1 MDEEDQTLDQATAPI
16 VDNDLDPPAE
26 TDGRPAALDRMPGA
40 SVHDLLET
48 SQQPLANPFD
58 SYDRPVPPKPASPHT
73 KSANPFD
80 AFDAVAQRQQT
91 RNLDALPE
99 FSLLKEAVRARD
111 LTARIDDAVGRDDLA
126 RQARQSAA
134 TLDPDGRKAW
144 LDWEAGDAAAQVEQW
159 QNELRAIRDE
169 HGSLEAAPPSANLP
183 GIMDAL
189 QKAQSRHTIVSQ
201 MQEDAK
207 LGIERTASPQMQAAT
222 ARTIDEQELR
232 LSYQQDVLD
241 QAVNSP
247 VRDPIAIENAKANV
261 QFERAKLE
269 KLRTVRDAGEQRP
282 AIPGATGT
290 GEFVRQFTVGAF
302 ATVPELL
309 GGAAV
314 RVGQDMGPGSG
325 EALEAIG
332 QLTRDFGKQA
342 KRDTPAEASP
352 NLLDLDWQKQ
362 SFFTDLKLYLAGKL
376 GQGLGTSATVIGAAA
391 VGGLPAAGATS
402 VGMGVGQMQNA
413 VEEAFAAQGLDI
425 PPDKVAY
432 NVYLLGTGV
441 GLLESVTELWAL
453 KGLMG
458 AGKDQAVKSLAAS
471 LAKGVAKGAAIEG
484 VTEGLQ
490 ELLEIHGVAD
500 ATGRSIDWTEARR
513 RIIEATAAGAIPG
526 AALGGITAKG
536 PQKSGSTQ
544 DPPPEPVV
552 AGAPVPVVEEDPSS
566 PTAQPEKVAPQA
578 QTPEQAAPAAETPT
592 ASSDVPRQDATSA
605 TSATTPTDVAPD
617 AAKAAEPTPEEA
629 TAQKTLT
636 GYLDSQGSLAK
647 SDLPA
652 LADKLGVTPE
662 ELPKLFEK
670 AVADGVLRKTAGGQ
684 YRRALPSANATYKM
698 GSPEAAR
705 AAIEQAIGEISK
717 ALPKGTKVKVID
729 TVEGL
734 PAKARDQAKAEEA
747 KGGKVDGATVDGD
760 IYLMSKALNPQ
771 GLLGHEGWHAVE
783 ARGLATP
790 SERKVLAAR
799 AAKLPDL
806 FDRPRYESAYA
817 GRANLADLLE
827 EEAAA
832 HMVEARIN
840 GDDFGREING
850 ILDRII
856 QFLERLANALTGKG
870 FQTADDVIEAF
881 LSGEVAS
888 RQARQEF
895 MQANDIT
902 AMATD
907 GKTMFAFA
915 GERAKTADPVKLGR
929 AKTMDA
935 AGLTREAIWTE
946 TGWFKGVDGKW
957 RFEIDD
963 SGASLGSGATLG
975 QALSHEPL
983 MNAYPSIRD
992 YEFDVRPL
1000 GRKQYGAFSPGDAP
1014 SGLPPSI
1021 SVSSDGKSGLS
1032 STLHEVQHGIQA
1044 DEGFSKGANQFGM
1057 SPEAV
1062 KIYKDIRKRMATPMS
1077 LDEWA
1082 TSQFDGN
1089 AEAAR
1094 ASYKDY
1100 RKTAGKVTPQLDRI
1114 AQETAVEQAYRRSA
1128 GETEARAVQTRLPLT
1143 ADQRV
1148 ARPPWLDYDV
1158 PEDQQIVRYADGV
1171 PMSAK
1176 DKSDVMFALRSSGL
1190 DPSPEARKARAEEM
1204 GFDTSKVWYHVTDA
1218 EFDQFSNDVLG
1229 GNTARTADSEAA
1241 LESARLGTWFTTEPE
1256 RVADMTVSD
1265 IEGGRTIPAYVRGNF
1280 YDKDGTIDLEYV
1292 IDVLQKR
1299 LDKRGEG
1306 AAERWRNDL
1315 IKKGY
1320 DGIRVIDTEFGGESL
1335 IVFDPKNI
1343 RSVNAM
1349 FDPDK
1354 AGSANLMFALRDR
1367 LGFAR
1372 NSPELRSMNALV
1384 RDLAFDLGITVRRG
1398 FKTTQSKIAK
1408 SAAKQAGDTLNAFY
1422 DPMTGVLRLQKFND
1436 VSGVAEVAGNILKQ
1450 RHGKAFQTAADR
1462 VNQAMKDELYHL
1474 NFERTQFPIRENNL
1488 AAMREELATIEA
1500 QGWMKDSMETQQR
1513 GATLRRDIPLREA
1526 DLEAARAKIAAL
1538 EVLTKE
1544 APRVPE
1550 DMGAWFQ
1557 TYLMNPQAASID
1569 PFTDVFEAALDI
1581 VDPALL
1587 GKIEG
1592 AQQSVSAYAKAN
1604 AAEVMTSMIV
1614 PSEIP
1619 GAWDRLT
1626 HDAERFGWKMALGMR
1641 LSDLYGAVYAN
1652 DHPFYLMS
1660 LHLLRLHAKN
1670 TGNKIDL
1677 KAIDHPAKLWRISAQ
1692 ARAWAN
1698 RDLDKGIR
1706 PADSVD
1712 HAGPSMMDVLTT
1724 ALGAN
1729 RRKAVDTGPG
1739 SRYRDFGAY
1748 LMARMGVERWTRYE
1762 AAKAAGELGQ
1772 LREPYAV
1779 PKSIMITAVQDFEV
1793 KYPSFAAAAQMLYAF
1808 QRNLLTLQRDKGL
1821 ISEETYQALQAEKNY
1836 VPSLRSFEDEKTGG
1850 SGQTAKKG
1858 EAAIQDVIKRFRGS
1872 QRDVIDPISS
1882 IALKVFKTRADIAVN
1897 DTIQKLLYLAEQAGP
1912 GGGLFAERL
1921 DARQAQAVQV
1931 DLRQA
1936 LKNAAKEANL
1946 SENDR
1951 AALVDLASEM
1961 LGSNVTTTMFT
1972 QGLLRGGK
1980 GEPVVYMREAG
1991 KIVPIRLGKMGEGGH
2006 ASARLGKQVW
2016 DLLNTYGETHTNFVL
2031 QMMALPAQIIRTM
2044 VVSHPSFMLANIIR
2058 DAPAAWGYDPQAL
2071 PIWTQLVGSFDV
2083 IRGAE
2088 YVERYRSTAGMMGGE
2103 ATQLFDQF
2111 LADHDVETLVR
2122 KGYRFASFNSFSNG
2136 ISFLSDAFSLR
2147 NWPDK
2152 AFGATMGGIAGFS
2165 MAGPVGGV
2173 AGAVLGG
2180 SIGGK
2185 AMAAAGELTETATR
2199 SRLWKHAFG
2208 RAKAAGLGDVEAAA
2222 EAAYWAHA
2230 YGDYSRHGLKTDVV
2244 RKWVPFLNANLQ
2256 ANDAFFQRLL
2266 AKGDYGFEATKYVPG
2281 QVALW
2286 PLYKAGVLQLPA
2298 TLTAKQREE
2307 LAMSAWAWFSTMAVI
2322 GSASMVYA
2330 LMYRDDDR
2338 IKMLPENLRANHW
2351 NIPLDDLARAI
2362 GTELP
2367 KEHRGKHFA
2376 RIPKPFERAIVANT
2390 IERLTMEYARGN
2402 PRWLEH
2408 WLSDIYEVTKP
2419 PLMPTA
2425 LDLPA
2430 QLLMNRDSFSG
2441 REIVPRQ
2448 GAGQRMRSEMFDEYT
2463 SQFARWLGGQLDLA
2477 PQQVDFMIA
2486 KLGSTW
2492 GRDATRANIPGAP
2505 WFDPKAPTQGLD
2517 EKFIASR
2524 FLYKIG
2530 KGTEAEKAFREVMGG
2545 EDPLPR
2551 IWEKIAVP
2559 YNRLDAQ
2566 AESYKFLKDRLR
2578 QDAKAMGRLD
2588 SMTASERGYAL
2599 LEGHWQGSNAKYQ
2612 QLHPMK
2618 RAETVSQLVSQMQKE
2633 LIGDHSTAG
2642 KKGPRQT
2649 ILDLSPD
2656 EKQAARDALT
2666 QYKAMEVYNA
2676 LVLTGEKGWQNRG
2689 YLPAKG
2695 VLDELAT
2702 GVPEIAAEFQRRLEK
2717 AHVLPFE
2724 GVRTIWPRV
2733 KEKLESQELLRRIK
2747 DKDTIGLGA
2756 LLAAEYGE
2764 ARFP

>member
-1 MDEEDQTLDQATAPI
+1 MDHAS
-16 VDNDLDPPAE
+16 
-26 TDGRPAALDRMPGA
+26 RM
-40 SVHDLLET
+40 
-48 SQQPLANPFD
+48 Q
-58 SYDRPVPPKPASPHT
+58 
-73 KSANPFD
+73 
-80 AFDAVAQRQQT
+80 
-91 RNLDALPE
+91 
-99 FSLLKEAVRARD
+99 
-111 LTARIDDAVGRDDLA
+111 
-126 RQARQSAA
+126 
-134 TLDPDGRKAW
+134 
-144 LDWEAGDAAAQVEQW
+144 
-159 QNELRAIRDE
+159 
-169 HGSLEAAPPSANLP
+169 
-183 GIMDAL
+183 
-189 QKAQSRHTIVSQ
+189 
-201 MQEDAK
+201 
-207 LGIERTASPQMQAAT
+207 
-222 ARTIDEQELR
+222 
-232 LSYQQDVLD
+232 
-241 QAVNSP
+241 
-247 VRDPIAIENAKANV
+247 
-261 QFERAKLE
+261 RAK
-269 KLRTVRDAGEQRP
+269 Q
-282 AIPGATGT
+282 
-290 GEFVRQFTVGAF
+290 
-302 ATVPELL
+302 
-309 GGAAV
+309 
-314 RVGQDMGPGSG
+314 
-325 EALEAIG
+325 
-332 QLTRDFGKQA
+332 
-342 KRDTPAEASP
+342 
-352 NLLDLDWQKQ
+352 
-362 SFFTDLKLYLAGKL
+362 
-376 GQGLGTSATVIGAAA
+376 
-391 VGGLPAAGATS
+391 
-402 VGMGVGQMQNA
+402 
-413 VEEAFAAQGLDI
+413 
-425 PPDKVAY
+425 
-432 NVYLLGTGV
+432 
-441 GLLESVTELWAL
+441 
-453 KGLMG
+453 
-458 AGKDQAVKSLAAS
+458 
-471 LAKGVAKGAAIEG
+471 
-484 VTEGLQ
+484 
-490 ELLEIHGVAD
+490 
-500 ATGRSIDWTEARR
+500 
-513 RIIEATAAGAIPG
+513 
-526 AALGGITAKG
+526 
-536 PQKSGSTQ
+536 
-544 DPPPEPVV
+544 
-552 AGAPVPVVEEDPSS
+552 
-566 PTAQPEKVAPQA
+566 
-578 QTPEQAAPAAETPT
+578 
-592 ASSDVPRQDATSA
+592 
-605 TSATTPTDVAPD
+605 
-617 AAKAAEPTPEEA
+617 
-629 TAQKTLT
+629 
-636 GYLDSQGSLAK
+636 
-647 SDLPA
+647 
-652 LADKLGVTPE
+652 
-662 ELPKLFEK
+662 
-670 AVADGVLRKTAGGQ
+670 
-684 YRRALPSANATYKM
+684 
-698 GSPEAAR
+698 
-705 AAIEQAIGEISK
+705 
-717 ALPKGTKVKVID
+717 
-729 TVEGL
+729 
-734 PAKARDQAKAEEA
+734 
-747 KGGKVDGATVDGD
+747 
-760 IYLMSKALNPQ
+760 
-771 GLLGHEGWHAVE
+771 
-783 ARGLATP
+783 
-790 SERKVLAAR
+790 
-799 AAKLPDL
+799 
-806 FDRPRYESAYA
+806 
-817 GRANLADLLE
+817 
-827 EEAAA
+827 
-832 HMVEARIN
+832 
-840 GDDFGREING
+840 
-850 ILDRII
+850 
-856 QFLERLANALTGKG
+856 
-870 FQTADDVIEAF
+870 
-881 LSGEVAS
+881 
-888 RQARQEF
+888 
-895 MQANDIT
+895 
-902 AMATD
+902 
-907 GKTMFAFA
+907 
-915 GERAKTADPVKLGR
+915 
-929 AKTMDA
+929 
-935 AGLTREAIWTE
+935 
-946 TGWFKGVDGKW
+946 
-957 RFEIDD
+957 
-963 SGASLGSGATLG
+963 
-975 QALSHEPL
+975 
-983 MNAYPSIRD
+983 
-992 YEFDVRPL
+992 
-1000 GRKQYGAFSPGDAP
+1000 
-1014 SGLPPSI
+1014 
-1021 SVSSDGKSGLS
+1021 
-1032 STLHEVQHGIQA
+1032 
-1044 DEGFSKGANQFGM
+1044 
-1057 SPEAV
+1057 
-1062 KIYKDIRKRMATPMS
+1062 
-1077 LDEWA
+1077 
-1082 TSQFDGN
+1082 
-1089 AEAAR
+1089 
-1094 ASYKDY
+1094 
-1100 RKTAGKVTPQLDRI
+1100 
-1114 AQETAVEQAYRRSA
+1114 
-1128 GETEARAVQTRLPLT
+1128 
-1143 ADQRV
+1143 
-1148 ARPPWLDYDV
+1148 
-1158 PEDQQIVRYADGV
+1158 
-1171 PMSAK
+1171 
-1176 DKSDVMFALRSSGL
+1176 
-1190 DPSPEARKARAEEM
+1190 M
-1204 GFDTSKVWYHVTDA
+1204 GFDTDKTLYHGTGKDFT
-1218 EFDQFSNDVLG
+1218 EFDPGTTGQGRKRNIYLTDNPEIADIYANSKNYGLKGGGDPSIYPVYAKAEKPLVVSDKGPDGSFGWVSDNLAKALGVDQPGPGKYASLYDEARRQGYDQVQIREMTDLG
-1229 GNTARTADSEAA
+1229 GPQTQYIPLEA
-1241 LESARLGTWFTTEPE
+1241 
-1256 RVADMTVSD
+1256 
-1265 IEGGRTIPAYVRGNF
+1265 
-1280 YDKDGTIDLEYV
+1280 
-1292 IDVLQKR
+1292 
-1299 LDKRGEG
+1299 
-1306 AAERWRNDL
+1306 
-1315 IKKGY
+1315 
-1320 DGIRVIDTEFGGESL
+1320 
-1335 IVFDPKNI
+1335 KNI

-1349 FDPDK
+1349 FDPSK
-1354 AGSANLMFALRDR
+1354 ADSPNLMFALRDR

-1372 NSPELRSMNALV
+1372 QSPELRSMNALV

-1408 SAAKQAGDTLNAFY
+1408 SAAKQVGDTLNAFY

-2463 SQFARWLGGQLDLA
+2463 SQFARWLGGTLDLA

-2505 WFDPKAPTQGLD
+2505 WYDPKAPTQGLD

>member
-1 MDEEDQTLDQATAPI
+1 MD
-16 VDNDLDPPAE
+16 
-26 TDGRPAALDRMPGA
+26 
-40 SVHDLLET
+40 
-48 SQQPLANPFD
+48 
-58 SYDRPVPPKPASPHT
+58 
-73 KSANPFD
+73 
-80 AFDAVAQRQQT
+80 
-91 RNLDALPE
+91 
-99 FSLLKEAVRARD
+99 
-111 LTARIDDAVGRDDLA
+111 RI
-126 RQARQSAA
+126 
-134 TLDPDGRKAW
+134 
-144 LDWEAGDAAAQVEQW
+144 
-159 QNELRAIRDE
+159 
-169 HGSLEAAPPSANLP
+169 
-183 GIMDAL
+183 
-189 QKAQSRHTIVSQ
+189 
-201 MQEDAK
+201 
-207 LGIERTASPQMQAAT
+207 
-222 ARTIDEQELR
+222 
-232 LSYQQDVLD
+232 
-241 QAVNSP
+241 
-247 VRDPIAIENAKANV
+247 
-261 QFERAKLE
+261 
-269 KLRTVRDAGEQRP
+269 
-282 AIPGATGT
+282 GT
-290 GEFVRQFTVGAF
+290 GEGAQAYGHGLYF
-302 ATVPELL
+302 AEN
-309 GGAAV
+309 
-314 RVGQDMGPGSG
+314 
-325 EALEAIG
+325 E
-332 QLTRDFGKQA
+332 
-342 KRDTPAEASP
+342 
-352 NLLDLDWQKQ
+352 
-362 SFFTDLKLYLAGKL
+362 
-376 GQGLGTSATVIGAAA
+376 
-391 VGGLPAAGATS
+391 
-402 VGMGVGQMQNA
+402 
-413 VEEAFAAQGLDI
+413 
-425 PPDKVAY
+425 
-432 NVYLLGTGV
+432 
-441 GLLESVTELWAL
+441 
-453 KGLMG
+453 
-458 AGKDQAVKSLAAS
+458 
-471 LAKGVAKGAAIEG
+471 GVAKGYR
-484 VTEGLQ
+484 
-490 ELLEIHGVAD
+490 D
-500 ATGRSIDWTEARR
+500 R
-513 RIIEATAAGAIPG
+513 
-526 AALGGITAKG
+526 LG
-536 PQKSGSTQ
+536 
-544 DPPPEPVV
+544 
-552 AGAPVPVVEEDPSS
+552 
-566 PTAQPEKVAPQA
+566 
-578 QTPEQAAPAAETPT
+578 
-592 ASSDVPRQDATSA
+592 
-605 TSATTPTDVAPD
+605 
-617 AAKAAEPTPEEA
+617 
-629 TAQKTLT
+629 
-636 GYLDSQGSLAK
+636 
-647 SDLPA
+647 
-652 LADKLGVTPE
+652 
-662 ELPKLFEK
+662 
-670 AVADGVLRKTAGGQ
+670 
-684 YRRALPSANATYKM
+684 
-698 GSPEAAR
+698 
-705 AAIEQAIGEISK
+705 
-717 ALPKGTKVKVID
+717 
-729 TVEGL
+729 
-734 PAKARDQAKAEEA
+734 
-747 KGGKVDGATVDGD
+747 
-760 IYLMSKALNPQ
+760 
-771 GLLGHEGWHAVE
+771 
-783 ARGLATP
+783 
-790 SERKVLAAR
+790 
-799 AAKLPDL
+799 
-806 FDRPRYESAYA
+806 
-817 GRANLADLLE
+817 
-827 EEAAA
+827 
-832 HMVEARIN
+832 
-840 GDDFGREING
+840 
-850 ILDRII
+850 
-856 QFLERLANALTGKG
+856 
-870 FQTADDVIEAF
+870 
-881 LSGEVAS
+881 
-888 RQARQEF
+888 
-895 MQANDIT
+895 
-902 AMATD
+902 
-907 GKTMFAFA
+907 
-915 GERAKTADPVKLGR
+915 ADPF
-929 AKTMDA
+929 KTSSNPA
-935 AGLTREAIWTE
+935 EL
-946 TGWFKGVDGKW
+946 
-957 RFEIDD
+957 
-963 SGASLGSGATLG
+963 
-975 QALSHEPL
+975 
-983 MNAYPSIRD
+983 
-992 YEFDVRPL
+992 
-1000 GRKQYGAFSPGDAP
+1000 AFSD
-1014 SGLPPSI
+1014 
-1021 SVSSDGKSGLS
+1021 
-1032 STLHEVQHGIQA
+1032 IQYH
-1044 DEGFSKGANQFGM
+1044 N
-1057 SPEAV
+1057 
-1062 KIYKDIRKRMATPMS
+1062 
-1077 LDEWA
+1077 
-1082 TSQFDGN
+1082 GN
-1089 AEAAR
+1089 AEAALSIWR
-1094 ASYKDY
+1094 D
-1100 RKTAGKVTPQLDRI
+1100 L
-1114 AQETAVEQAYRRSA
+1114 
-1128 GETEARAVQTRLPLT
+1128 
-1143 ADQRV
+1143 V
-1148 ARPPWLDYDV
+1148 ARKPNSVGGKAAAEKLAAYERGEVDALSPGKMYEVKINAEPEQFLDWDKPLSQQPKAVIDLFDKVYADLS
-1158 PEDQQIVRYADGV
+1158 PEDRAKVQNSPGQHIYEGVGAKLGKPHRGDGTVGGLIAGLNRHDVATQTFRDAGIPGIKYLDQGSRGDGQGTYNYVVFDDKLIEITAKDGV

-1176 DKSDVMFALRSSGL
+1176 DKNDVMFAIRDGGRQDPLGYTSRALDAARSLKQAKGTPEQMLAQLKAAGVRQAEMDATGLSDAFDGQKTITRDAIVQHLEENRVGLNEVVYGDPNAAAIASLREELNLQRRSPRDKQDPQRIAELESMIDDLIDPDAKDAKWAEHSLDKDNPTYRETVLHLPGKEFAETPEMKAAVSRRMELDEIARERRWTEAERDEARRLPSIIRDIEEGRHRDNVNFKSGHFPEPNIVGHLMTSTVKDAQGRPVYLIDQIQSDWGQKLRDGGVRDEAKIADIRQQIETEREAIRAGIEPLAGKASDKTVTRLRELAVSGDDQIRANFINKAGEELEKSIGISDAVDLIKPLKSAQNNLRRLAAELNTAQASVSGHPLVNTTDQWTNTTLRRAIRQAAEQDAHAIAIPSGDTVLTYNPGDENGMRQFYGSSGAIRKAELEEALASGRKLSPAYIADLEKNSTPVVGIVPKNLRNLLQKIDKASPAPERVDTLDTPTKGKQGKGFTVFPLSDAVKRSVLDEGQPMFALRGL

-1204 GFDTSKVWYHVTDA
+1204 GFDTSKVWYHGTTKDFQA
-1218 EFDQFSNDVLG
+1218 FSLEMFG
-1229 GNTARTADSEAA
+1229 KNTATEGDVPAVFLSTSPKVAEGYANGWGAEPRAGANILPVFINRSNMDVWEVGGGRLTPDLTRDALTEAKKDGKDGVIFLNA
-1241 LESARLGTWFTTEPE
+1241 LDSARAIAAG
-1256 RVADMTVSD
+1256 
-1265 IEGGRTIPAYVRGNF
+1265 
-1280 YDKDGTIDLEYV
+1280 
-1292 IDVLQKR
+1292 
-1299 LDKRGEG
+1299 G
-1306 AAERWRNDL
+1306 AASRNAPH
-1315 IKKGY
+1315 
-1320 DGIRVIDTEFGGESL
+1320 VVA
-1335 IVFDPKNI
+1335 VFDPANI

-1408 SAAKQAGDTLNAFY
+1408 SAAKQVGDTLNAFY

-1488 AAMREELATIEA
+1488 VAMREELATIEA

-1779 PKSIMITAVQDFEV
+1779 PKSVMITAVQDLEV

-2351 NIPLDDLARAI
+2351 NIPLDDLAHAI
-2362 GTELP
+2362 GAELP

-2376 RIPKPFERAIVANT
+2376 RIPKPFERAIFANT

-2724 GVRTIWPRV
+2724 GVKTTWPRV
-2733 KEKLESQELLRRIK
+2733 KEKLESQELLRRVK